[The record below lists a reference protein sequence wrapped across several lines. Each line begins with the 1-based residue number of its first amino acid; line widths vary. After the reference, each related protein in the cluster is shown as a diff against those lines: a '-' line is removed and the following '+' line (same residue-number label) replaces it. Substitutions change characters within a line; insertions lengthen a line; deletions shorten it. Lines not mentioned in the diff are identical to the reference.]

1 MARRNFASNNCKG
14 TFSYRKSNKK
24 WTRVK
29 RMIVVLTTTGK
40 LPYFCDDKCR
50 NFTIHCSSTAAL
62 LLYMMDH
69 YQSRWQ
75 WRRQS
80 PWQNIGGIRALVLLL
95 GCKKSAQT
103 RNWELKLVADSIVGS
118 FYRKSIWG
126 LCRHK
131 NRWIQTKYF
140 VCDWNS
146 FYRRN
151 ILEIVALNVIVFMLQ
166 NVNKGKGTEEIDFFK
181 SLKKVVYD
189 F

>member
-95 GCKKSAQT
+95 GCKKCADTQLRASSSSWRIPSSVAFIENQYEDFAGIKTDGSKPNIMRPVPKGGASGSTVFDLSHLLHGHSAIFP
-103 RNWELKLVADSIVGS
+103 E
-118 FYRKSIWG
+118 
-126 LCRHK
+126 
-131 NRWIQTKYF
+131 
-140 VCDWNS
+140 
-146 FYRRN
+146 
-151 ILEIVALNVIVFMLQ
+151 
-166 NVNKGKGTEEIDFFK
+166 
-181 SLKKVVYD
+181 
-189 F
+189 

>member
-95 GCKKSAQT
+95 GCKKSADTQL
-103 RNWELKLVADSIVGS
+103 RAQARGRFDVGS

-146 FYRRN
+146 FHRK
-151 ILEIVALNVIVFMLQ
+151 IFWKIVALNVIVFMLQ
-166 NVNKGKGTEEIDFFK
+166 NVNKGKGREEIDFFK
-181 SLKKVVYD
+181 SPKKVVYD